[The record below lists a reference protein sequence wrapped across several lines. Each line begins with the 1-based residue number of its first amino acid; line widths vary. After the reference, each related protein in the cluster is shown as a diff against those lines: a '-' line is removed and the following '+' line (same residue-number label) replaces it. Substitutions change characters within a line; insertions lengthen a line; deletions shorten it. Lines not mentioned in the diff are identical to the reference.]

1 MGVLG
6 EGESA
11 GIICAQ
17 QFPMTRRH
25 GKPAFG
31 IES

>member
-17 QFPMTRRH
+17 QLPMTCRH